1 MFYKQDSGFLYN
13 TTHPSIYQAEGG
25 GGGLGGSALPPE
37 NKIEIVAPISQII
50 LPFKNWTA
58 RLSCLLNG

>member
-13 TTHPSIYQAEGG
+13 TTHLSIYQAEGG

-37 NKIEIVAPISQII
+37 NKIEIVVPISQII
-50 LPFKNWTA
+50 LPFKN
-58 RLSCLLNG
+58 